1 MSVVPWRWPEPGEE
15 LMSALYETD
24 FYSWTLE
31 QARAVRAAG
40 AARIN
45 TPAAI
50 DWENLA
56 EELEGMA
63 RSEADALYSRYLRL
77 LQHLLKWRYQPDGR
91 GGSWRGTIV
100 EQRTRAR
107 RLILKNPGLKPQRE
121 ELFHAAYEDAV
132 PLAAAETE
140 LPSAIFPETSPFTL
154 DQALDESFWPE

>member
-1 MSVVPWRWPEPGEE
+1 MS
-15 LMSALYETD
+15 SLYEAD
-24 FYSWTLE
+24 FYSWSLE
-31 QARAVRAAG
+31 QAGALRQAAG
-40 AARIN
+40 ARLN

-77 LQHLLKWRYQPDGR
+77 LQHLLKWCYQPGGR

-107 RLILKNPGLKPQRE
+107 RLLQKNPGLKPQRE
-121 ELFHAAYEDAV
+121 ELFRIAYEDAV

-140 LPSAIFPETSPFTL
+140 LALSTFPETSPFTL
-154 DQALDESFWPE
+154 DQAMDESFWPE